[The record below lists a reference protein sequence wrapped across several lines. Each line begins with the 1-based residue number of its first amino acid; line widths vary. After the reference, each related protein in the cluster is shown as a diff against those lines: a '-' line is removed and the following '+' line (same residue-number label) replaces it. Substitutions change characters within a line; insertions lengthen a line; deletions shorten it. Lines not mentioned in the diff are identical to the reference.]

1 MRSRHLFRATLTIAA
16 AVLVAGCSSFRSDS
30 RAAGRKSVP
39 AGSIEG
45 KWEGRW
51 HDAKRPRHGGRLECV
66 LTRTGDNVYRL
77 ATRSQW
83 WGIFTSASD
92 AHVVVTPI
100 EPGVFIVQAS
110 SDLWLFGG
118 YSMTGRVDGASFRAT
133 YAMGGHQGVME
144 LNRPAEGA
152 SR

>member
-1 MRSRHLFRATLTIAA
+1 MVAA
-16 AVLVAGCSSFRSDS
+16 AVWLAGCSSFRGDS
-30 RAAGRKSVP
+30 RAAARKG
-39 AGSIEG
+39 AMAEGIEG

-66 LTRTGDNVYRL
+66 LTRTGDTVYRL
-77 ATRSQW
+77 STRSQW
-83 WGIFTSASD
+83 WGIFRSASD

-100 EPGVFIVQAS
+100 KPGEFMIQAS

-144 LNRPAEGA
+144 LSRPADDA